1 MSIVNN
7 LLNVDPNF
15 GHQTSVVIVQ
25 NILNRQT
32 LKTFNRFIDNIDIL
46 KYLENI
52 EIDNINIEFN

>member
-15 GHQTSVVIVQ
+15 GHQTSVLIVHK
-25 NILNRQT
+25 ILNIID
-32 LKTFNRFIDNIDIL
+32 NRFIDNIDIL